1 MQRRARGSIL
11 WGGFIAV
18 VATLVA
24 LVSVALM
31 TDDPTPAAETTTRGS
46 PAQPTTTEPPQTS
59 VSSSA
64 PSGSGAVSDD
74 DPRNDA
80 AADWQV
86 QLDTL
91 SISPEG
97 PRDGYDRDRFR
108 HWIDADRNGCDTR
121 CEVLARQRIDSL
133 PGLPDGGWLSI
144 YDGYSTDNASEFD
157 VDHLVALS
165 EAWDSGAAAW
175 DDARR
180 EAFANDLDSG
190 QLVAV
195 TAATNRSK
203 SDRDP
208 AEWQPPNRDAWC
220 EWATAWV
227 GVKAKWDLTV
237 DRAEVSALRNI
248 LQGCG

>member
-64 PSGSGAVSDD
+64 PSSSGAVSDD
-74 DPRNDA
+74 DTRNDA
-80 AADWQV
+80 PADWQV

-144 YDGYSTDNASEFD
+144 YDGYSTDNPSEFD